1 MSVTIHLPNV
11 LVPLADGHRTLDARG
26 DTLKEA
32 IDDVVGRYPR
42 LAARLR
48 DEHGRPYEYVTF
60 YLNDADIRLNGGF
73 EIPVRD
79 GDEVTVVPAVA
90 GG

>member
-1 MSVTIHLPNV
+1 MTVTIQLPNV
-11 LVPLADGHRTLDARG
+11 LVPLADGQRALEARG
-26 DTLKEA
+26 TTLKEA
-32 IDDVVGRYPR
+32 IDDVVQRYPR

-48 DEHGRPYEYVTF
+48 DENGRPYEYVTF
-60 YLNDADIRLNGGF
+60 YLNDADIRFNGGF
-73 EIPVRD
+73 DVAVRD

>member
-1 MSVTIHLPNV
+1 MSITIHLPNV
-11 LVPLADGHRTLDARG
+11 LVPLANGERTLEAG
-26 DTLKEA
+26 GETLQQA
-32 IDDVVGRYPR
+32 IDDVVARYPR

-48 DEHGRPYEYVTF
+48 DEHGQPYEYVTF
-60 YLNDADIRLNGGF
+60 YLNDADVRLHGGF
-73 EIPVRD
+73 DVALRD